1 MIKAK
6 HPAYKYARDVV
17 DGRVNAPKY
26 VKLQCIEFL
35 TVAKGRHKKYKL
47 DDGKI
52 VIIENVLKLMIVA
65 KGLKAGQTFF
75 EVLAGFQWLFII
87 AILCTVYRDDPSKR
101 RYETAVLEICR
112 KNGKTALIGV
122 LFILLFLTEPRFS
135 KFYSVAPNGA
145 LSREVKTAIE
155 ETIQSS
161 PALRGTY
168 ENKQK
173 FKILRDYIHCNLTDN
188 RYIPLNYSNS
198 TLDGKLPSVFLVD
211 ETGALPNPYAIEAM
225 RSGQLTILNKLGCII
240 STKYPTVNNPFED
253 EVEYAKKVLNKL
265 VVDDKIFALLF
276 EPDNKKDWATDDEI
290 LEHGNP
296 LALELPAIMK
306 DLKDKRQVAIEIPSK
321 RENFITKHCNIV
333 YAGEGTES
341 FVSLE
346 DVRRGKRDKIDWR
359 GKNVYIGVDLSMSND
374 NCSVAMS
381 AYESETQ
388 GVVCE
393 VIAFLPEDKIEEKN
407 KIERINYYDF
417 IKQCKAIAC
426 GDRTV
431 DYAVIEKFVEDI
443 EGYYGVKIMSIGY
456 DRYNAL
462 SSAQKWAKKYT
473 TVEIRQHSSL
483 LHAPT
488 KWLSELIANGKFY
501 YSENK
506 LLEINFENAR
516 CTYDTNLNRYVNK
529 KKSSGKVDM
538 VVALINSIYLLQ
550 QDIILNPPLDFVV
563 QY

>member
-17 DGRVNAPKY
+17 TGRINAPKY

-35 TVAKGRHKKYKL
+35 TIAKGRHKQYKL
-47 DDGKI
+47 DDEKI
-52 VIIENVLKLMIVA
+52 KVIENLLKLMIVA
-65 KGLKAGQTFF
+65 KGLKAGSTFF

-87 AILCTVYRDDPSKR
+87 AVLCTVYRSNPAKR
-101 RYETAVLEICR
+101 RYETAILEICR
-112 KNGKTALIGV
+112 KNGKTVLIAI

-135 KFYSVAPNGA
+135 KFYSVAPDGA
-145 LSREVKTAIE
+145 LSRELKTAIE
-155 ETIQSS
+155 ETIRSS

-168 ENKQK
+168 DNKQK
-173 FKILRDYIHCNLTDN
+173 FKILRDYISCNLTDN
-188 RYIPLNYSNS
+188 TYIPLNYSNS

-211 ETGALPNPYAIEAM
+211 ETGALPNMYAIEAM

-240 STKYPTVNNPFED
+240 STKYPTANNPFED
-253 EVEYAKKVLNKL
+253 EVGYAQKVLNQL
-265 VVDDKIFALLF
+265 VDDDKVFALLF
-276 EPDNKKDWATDDEI
+276 EPDDKKNWATSDDI

-296 LALELPAIMK
+296 LALELPAVMK
-306 DLKDKRQVAIEIPSK
+306 DLKDKRQAAIEVPSK
-321 RENFITKHCNIV
+321 RENFITKHCNII
-333 YAGEGTES
+333 YSGEGAES
-341 FVSLE
+341 YVSLE
-346 DVRRGKRDKIDWR
+346 DLRRGKRNEIDWKGR
-359 GKNVYIGVDLSMSND
+359 NVYIGVDLSMSND
-374 NCSVAMS
+374 NCAVAMS
-381 AYESETQ
+381 AYEADTKSIVGEA
-388 GVVCE
+388 
-393 VIAFLPEDKIEEKN
+393 IAFIPEDKIDEKN
-407 KIERINYYDF
+407 KIERINYNDF

-443 EGYYGVKIMSIGY
+443 EDYYGVKIMAIGY

-488 KWLSELIANGKFY
+488 KWLSELIANGKFCY
-501 YSENK
+501 TENK

-516 CTYDTNLNRYVNK
+516 CTHDTNLNKYVNK
-529 KKSSGKVDM
+529 KKSAGKVDM
-538 VVALINSIYLLQ
+538 VIALINSVYLLQ
-550 QDIILNPPLDFVV
+550 QEIILNPPPDFVV
-563 QY
+563 QF

>member
-1 MIKAK
+1 M
-6 HPAYKYARDVV
+6 
-17 DGRVNAPKY
+17 
-26 VKLQCIEFL
+26 
-35 TVAKGRHKKYKL
+35 
-47 DDGKI
+47 
-52 VIIENVLKLMIVA
+52 
-65 KGLKAGQTFF
+65 
-75 EVLAGFQWLFII
+75 
-87 AILCTVYRDDPSKR
+87 
-101 RYETAVLEICR
+101 
-112 KNGKTALIGV
+112 
-122 LFILLFLTEPRFS
+122 
-135 KFYSVAPNGA
+135 
-145 LSREVKTAIE
+145 
-155 ETIQSS
+155 
-161 PALRGTY
+161 
-168 ENKQK
+168 
-173 FKILRDYIHCNLTDN
+173 
-188 RYIPLNYSNS
+188 
-198 TLDGKLPSVFLVD
+198 
-211 ETGALPNPYAIEAM
+211 
-225 RSGQLTILNKLGCII
+225 
-240 STKYPTVNNPFED
+240 
-253 EVEYAKKVLNKL
+253 KKVLNKL

-417 IKQCKAIAC
+417 IKQCKTIAC